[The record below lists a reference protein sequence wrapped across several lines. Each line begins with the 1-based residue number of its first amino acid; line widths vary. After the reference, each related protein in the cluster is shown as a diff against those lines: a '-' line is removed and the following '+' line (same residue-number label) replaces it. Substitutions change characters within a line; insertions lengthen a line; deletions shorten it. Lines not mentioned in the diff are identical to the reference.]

1 MGFVDKKKNIEYHQ
15 TYPFRALSDWNMTW
29 YVCVFAVC
37 SSAVCW
43 SGKLQRS
50 QRPPRPRSLSGTQW
64 VINHRGSSI
73 FSEKEIL
80 LFVWSKVNSSPDTY
94 FFYLFFLALIKS
106 SHDSFI
112 YIAQNYKSKNEP
124 QCLFNI
130 KHPICFDSLSGFRE
144 GKTLYL
150 MHSRSYF
157 VVLNYLVYPVFL
169 NLFCLLQLQL
179 IISDFSQ
186 NILQRATKNKQR
198 TCCIKPFFCSKK
210 SKSCSVL
217 SKCSISCELHS
228 GLLILL
234 WSGEVVKSVSFTDN
248 CHQMLTATF
257 RDIDYSY
264 IWKKNTIKFYCGSAE
279 SSIASYSLCL
289 ASCPHKKK
297 TLFFDF
303 PTGFLVLP
311 PLYVFSFVSQW
322 CLWAARSTPQ
332 KTALMLSLRS
342 MVGVTTPPP
351 TARGPSSSLTSRE
364 KASKRLLIGE
374 EGSDFFCLLFL
385 FSDQLGSGLLDN
397 QRMIQIQI
405 NT

>member
-1 MGFVDKKKNIEYHQ
+1 
-15 TYPFRALSDWNMTW
+15 
-29 YVCVFAVC
+29 
-37 SSAVCW
+37 
-43 SGKLQRS
+43 
-50 QRPPRPRSLSGTQW
+50 
-64 VINHRGSSI
+64 
-73 FSEKEIL
+73 
-80 LFVWSKVNSSPDTY
+80 
-94 FFYLFFLALIKS
+94 
-106 SHDSFI
+106 
-112 YIAQNYKSKNEP
+112 
-124 QCLFNI
+124 
-130 KHPICFDSLSGFRE
+130 
-144 GKTLYL
+144 

-179 IISDFSQ
+179 IISDISQ

-234 WSGEVVKSVSFTDN
+234 WCGEVVKSVSFTDN

-279 SSIASYSLCL
+279 SSIASYCLCL

-374 EGSDFFCLLFL
+374 EGSDFFVCFFGFRTSWVVDFL
-385 FSDQLGSGLLDN
+385 TTSG
-397 QRMIQIQI
+397 
-405 NT
+405 